1 MSTPTS
7 SAHPDNR
14 QKNLPVSLQSLAD
27 YNPERVKDA
36 LHLLLEPLGGIGRYV
51 KPGQKVLIK
60 PNLLAGKAS
69 EKAVTT
75 HPEIVRQVIL
85 MAQQA
90 GGEVS
95 VGDSPGLGKPEYVAR
110 KCGVLDVI
118 ETTGAHFAP
127 FDESV
132 PINLEAG
139 TFHHLEVARE
149 ALQADVIINLP
160 KLKTHQM
167 MGYTGAVKNLFGLVV
182 GMRKVRLH
190 LQAGTDKEFFA
201 LMLLE
206 LAERF
211 KPALSIMDAV
221 VGMEGNGPGNGDP
234 VQIGALLASP
244 HLVALDT
251 VATAMVNLPEERVWT
266 QRVARKTGR
275 RGVSMD
281 ELELLGVPLE
291 TLQTFRFRPAKNS
304 DINFGLPIP
313 VKNLLKNAITAQP
326 EITQACQRCGHCVT
340 HCPPEAMTL
349 GPPEAMTLDTQGVKI
364 DYGRCIR
371 CFCCQ
376 ELCPHN
382 AITTQQGIILRLLD
396 FIHGSRA

>member
-1 MSTPTS
+1 M
-7 SAHPDNR
+7 
-14 QKNLPVSLQSLAD
+14 NLPVSLQSIAD
-27 YNPERVKDA
+27 YNPGRVKNA
-36 LHLLLEPLGGIGRYV
+36 LHLLLEPLGGINNYV
-51 KPGQKVLIK
+51 KPGQNVLIK
-60 PNLLAGKAS
+60 PNLLSGKAPD
-69 EKAVTT
+69 KAVTT

-85 MAQQA
+85 MVQGA
-90 GGEVS
+90 GGIVS
-95 VGDSPGLGKPEYVAR
+95 VGDSPGLGKPESVAR
-110 KCGVLDVI
+110 KCGILDVV
-118 ETTGAHFAP
+118 EETGAQFAS

-149 ALQADVIINLP
+149 ALEADVIINLP

-182 GMRKVRLH
+182 GMRKARLH
-190 LQAGTDKEFFA
+190 LQAGTNKEFFA

-206 LAERF
+206 LAEHF
-211 KPALSIMDAV
+211 KPALSIMDAI

-251 VATAMVNLPEERVWT
+251 VATAIVNLPEQRVWT
-266 QRVARKTGR
+266 QRVARQTGR
-275 RGVSMD
+275 QGVSLD
-281 ELELLGVPLE
+281 ELELHGVPIAK
-291 TLQTFRFRPAKNS
+291 LQTSHFRPATNA
-304 DINFGLPIP
+304 DVNFGLPTP
-313 VKNLLKNAITAQP
+313 VRNLLKNAITAQP
-326 EITQACQRCGHCVT
+326 EITQDCQRCGHCVT
-340 HCPPEAMTL
+340 HCPSQTMI
-349 GPPEAMTLDTQGVKI
+349 LDTQDVKI

-382 AITTQQGIILRLLD
+382 AITTQQGIVLRLLN
-396 FIHGSRA
+396 FIQGSKS

>member
-1 MSTPTS
+1 MSLS
-7 SAHPDNR
+7 
-14 QKNLPVSLQSLAD
+14 VSLQSLAD

-36 LHLLLEPLGGIGRYV
+36 LHLLLEPLGGIDRYV
-51 KPGQKVLIK
+51 KPGQKVRIK
-60 PNLLAGKAS
+60 PNLLAGKTP

-85 MAQQA
+85 MVQQA
-90 GGEVS
+90 GGIAS
-95 VGDSPGLGKPEYVAR
+95 VGDSPGLGKPENVAR
-110 KCGVLDVI
+110 KCGIFEVI
-118 ETTGAHFAP
+118 ESTGARFAF

-149 ALQADVIINLP
+149 ALETDIIINLP

-251 VATAMVNLPEERVWT
+251 VATAMVNLSEQRVWT
-266 QRVARKTGR
+266 QLVARKTGR
-275 RGVSMD
+275 QGVSLD
-281 ELELLGVPLE
+281 ELDLHGVPLA
-291 TLQTFRFRPAKNS
+291 TLQTSRFRPAKNS

-313 VKNLLKNAITAQP
+313 VKNILKNTITAQP
-326 EITQACQRCGHCVT
+326 TITQACQQCGHCVT
-340 HCPPEAMTL
+340 HCPPEAMTID
-349 GPPEAMTLDTQGVKI
+349 PSETTTLDTQRVKI
-364 DYGRCIR
+364 DYNRCIR

-382 AITTQQGIILRLLD
+382 AITTEQGIIIRLLD
-396 FIHGSRA
+396 FIHGAKR